1 MNLKQRHAITKKV
14 TLVGAATN
22 LVLSALQIVFGWLT
36 HSQALVADGIHT
48 LSDLLSDFLVLFAS
62 SRASEQADDDHPFGH
77 ARIETLASVIL
88 GLMLMIIGLSIGVKG
103 SFAIINETIQQPE
116 SLALVF
122 AAIAIV
128 SKELLFR
135 YTLHFAKKI
144 HSTLLES
151 NAYHHRSD
159 VFSSIV
165 VFFGIGGQLLGLP
178 YFDVA
183 AAFVVA
189 TMIINMG
196 LKLSIKALKEL
207 IDTALE
213 PQLVKQI
220 LTTVSNVSG
229 VYGIH
234 ALRTRSMGGLGYID
248 IDIEVN
254 PKITVSEGHYIA
266 SRVEKTI
273 KDTFKNI
280 HDVKIHIDP
289 FGEDDVHHDTQQL
302 PDRTE
307 LLFKLY
313 DVWSSIN
320 NSEAIKN
327 VNIHYLNN
335 SIEIDL
341 ILPVDY
347 AQKNQQTTIN
357 ALKKATLSIPLV
369 KKLHIFYN

>member
-1 MNLKQRHAITKKV
+1 V
-14 TLVGAATN
+14 TLVGAAVN
-22 LVLSALQIVFGWLT
+22 LVLSSVQIVFGWLT
-36 HSQALVADGIHT
+36 HSQALVADGVHT

-62 SRASEQADDDHPFGH
+62 SKASEKADDDHPYGH

-88 GLMLMIIGLSIGVKG
+88 GLMLMLIGFAIGVKG
-103 SFAIINETIQQPE
+103 SFAIINKTIQQPE
-116 SLALVF
+116 SLALIF
-122 AAIAIV
+122 AAVAII

-135 YTLHFAKKI
+135 YTIHFAKKI

-151 NAYHHRSD
+151 NAFHHRSD

-165 VFFGIGGQLLGLP
+165 VFFGIGGQLLGIP

-189 TMIINMG
+189 IMIINMG
-196 LKLSIKALKEL
+196 LRLSIKALKEL

-213 PQLVKQI
+213 PKVVKQI
-220 LTTVSNVSG
+220 STTVNNVSG

-234 ALRTRSMGGLGYID
+234 SLRTRSMGGFGCID

-254 PKITVSEGHYIA
+254 PKISVSEGHYIA
-266 SRVEKTI
+266 IRVEKSI

-289 FGEDDVHHDTQQL
+289 YEEDDLHHSMHQL

-320 NSEAIKN
+320 DSEAIKN

-335 SIEIDL
+335 TIEIDL
-341 ILPVDY
+341 ILPLEF
-347 AQKNQQTTIN
+347 AKENHRSTISD
-357 ALKKATLSIPLV
+357 LKEATLAFPFV
-369 KKLHIFYN
+369 TKLRIFYN

>member
-1 MNLKQRHAITKKV
+1 LKLKERHAITKKV
-14 TLVGAATN
+14 TLVGAFTN
-22 LVLSALQIVFGWLT
+22 VILSTLQIVFGWLT
-36 HSQALVADGIHT
+36 HSQALIADGIHT

-62 SRASEQADDDHPFGH
+62 SKASEKADDDHPYGH
-77 ARIETLASVIL
+77 ARIETLASVVL
-88 GLMLMIIGLSIGVKG
+88 GLMLIFVGFSIGVKG
-103 SFAIINETIQQPE
+103 ALAIINKTIEQPE
-116 SLALVF
+116 SLALIF
-122 AAIAIV
+122 AALAIV

-151 NAYHHRSD
+151 NAHHHRSD

-165 VFFGIGGQLLGLP
+165 VFLGISGQLLGLP

-189 TMIINMG
+189 LMIMNMG
-196 LKLSIKALKEL
+196 LKISIKALKEL

-213 PQLVKQI
+213 PKLVAEI
-220 LTTVSNVSG
+220 TTTVRKISG

-234 ALRTRSMGGLGYID
+234 SLRTRSMGGLGYID

-254 PKITVSEGHYIA
+254 PKISVSEGHYIA
-266 SRVEKTI
+266 SRVEKNI
-273 KDTFKNI
+273 KDVFKNI

-289 FGEDDVHHDTQQL
+289 YEEDDIHHAMQQL
-302 PDRTE
+302 PDRAE

-320 NSEAIKN
+320 NSDAIKN
-327 VNIHYLNN
+327 VNIHYLSD

-341 ILPVDY
+341 ILPLEY
-347 AQKNQQTTIN
+347 SQKDHQATIN
-357 ALKKATLSIPLV
+357 ALKEATLAFPFV
-369 KKLHIFYN
+369 KELRLFYN

>member
-1 MNLKQRHAITKKV
+1 M
-14 TLVGAATN
+14 TLVGALTN
-22 LVLSALQIVFGWLT
+22 VILSSLQIVFGWLT
-36 HSQALVADGIHT
+36 HSQALIADGIHT

-62 SRASEQADDDHPFGH
+62 SKASEKADDDHPYGH

-88 GLMLMIIGLSIGVKG
+88 GIMLILVGFSIGVKG
-103 SFAIINETIQQPE
+103 TLAIINKTIEQPE
-116 SLALVF
+116 SLALIF

-135 YTLHFAKKI
+135 YTLHFAQKI
-144 HSTLLES
+144 HSNLLES

-165 VFFGIGGQLLGLP
+165 VFFGIGGQLIGLP

-189 TMIINMG
+189 IMIMSMG

-213 PQLVKQI
+213 PKIVAEI
-220 LTTVSNVSG
+220 ATTVSDVSG

-234 ALRTRSMGGLGYID
+234 SLRTRSMGGLGYID

-254 PKITVSEGHYIA
+254 PKISVSEGHYIA

-273 KDTFKNI
+273 KDAFKNI

-289 FGEDDVHHDTQQL
+289 FGEDDIHHVMQQL

-327 VNIHYLNN
+327 VNIHYLSD

-341 ILPVDY
+341 ILPISL
-347 AQKNQQTTIN
+347 AQKNQQATIN
-357 ALKKATLSIPLV
+357 ALKEATLSIPLI
-369 KKLHIFYN
+369 KKLRVFYN